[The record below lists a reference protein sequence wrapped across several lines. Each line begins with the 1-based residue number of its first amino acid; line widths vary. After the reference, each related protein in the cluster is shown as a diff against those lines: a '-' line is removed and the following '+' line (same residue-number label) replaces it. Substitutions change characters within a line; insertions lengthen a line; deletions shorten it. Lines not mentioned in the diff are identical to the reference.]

1 MYNSYA
7 PSPGLHHSHSSSSRY
22 SRSTPAPGGYGQQ
35 APGYGAPYQQQQ
47 YHGPPPGADPQLWQW
62 FNAVDAD
69 RSGAISVNELQ
80 SALVNGNWSKFDLD
94 TVKMLMNIFDTDRS
108 GSIGFNEF
116 SGLWKY
122 ISDWQNVFRHFDRDR
137 SGSID
142 GVELAEA
149 LRSFGYNLSPSI
161 LTLIEQKYAAGPSS
175 GYGPPPGI
183 TFDRFVRA
191 CVAVKTL
198 TEAFQRQDTDRDGWV
213 TVNYEDFMKIVLH
226 AP

>member
-1 MYNSYA
+1 MSIYSNPNYGA
-7 PSPGLHHSHSSSSRY
+7 PGGIHHSHSSSSHHHHHH
-22 SRSTPAPGGYGQQ
+22 SPAPPTYAQGYG
-35 APGYGAPYQQQQ
+35 YQQ
-47 YHGPPPGADPQLWQW
+47 GPPAGADPQLWQW
-62 FNAVDAD
+62 FSAVDAD
-69 RSGAISVNELQ
+69 RSGSITVNELQ
-80 SALVNGNWSKFDLD
+80 SALVNGNWSRFDLD

-108 GSIGFNEF
+108 GTIGFSEF

-122 ISDWQNVFRHFDRDR
+122 VSDWQNVFRHFDKDR

-142 GVELAEA
+142 GYELSEA

-161 LTLIEQKYAAGPSS
+161 LTLIEQKYASGPAA

-198 TEAFQRQDTDRDGWV
+198 TESFQRVDTDRDGWV
-213 TVNYEDFMKIVLH
+213 TMNYEDFMKIVLN